1 MNELEL
7 KNLAFHLKK
16 FREKNNISQTKL
28 AEKLQISR
36 ASLSHYEHAKSE
48 PPLYTLVR
56 ISKLLNISTDSL
68 LGLNNQDNNTSI
80 FYPDYS
86 LKIFELNDLIKLNKK
101 TLSELISSKKK
112 SDKLLENLIVADN
125 LTNKTLTELTNTQ
138 KKLTKTLNEVELIKR
153 RTEKLN
159 NELIVS
165 KKRTEKLNNELISSK
180 KRTDLILNQLNKNI
194 DNNYRSFHKLNKL
207 TSDFF
212 KISIDNKALL
222 PNLIEEYTEELV
234 PEIEN
239 SINSEPS
246 YKKKESF
253 LERYLIDLTE
263 NENLSRK
270 FMPVNVL
277 GSVKCGSPGYA
288 YKEVSSTLALPAK
301 YKDCYLLKADGDS
314 MNKLFHDG
322 ELIVCCPNK
331 IPHNNDIVVAYIP
344 EHEEATC
351 KKLKCEHQ
359 TLELHPCSTMA
370 YEIQRYDENS
380 DVQIMSVVLGS
391 LSDILEKENID
402 INELEEE
409 LGNYS

>member
-1 MNELEL
+1 MKNLYFSSNLKFLRNKFNLTQSDVAKNLNISQGTYANYESGNREPDFNILLKISSFFNTSLDHLLIHDL
-7 KNLAFHLKK
+7 KNQSFNFNININNYFIDDLINIKK
-16 FREKNNISQTKL
+16 TYENLLNNISSDINKKIQELDKY
-28 AEKLQISR
+28 I
-36 ASLSHYEHAKSE
+36 AS
-48 PPLYTLVR
+48 
-56 ISKLLNISTDSL
+56 
-68 LGLNNQDNNTSI
+68 
-80 FYPDYS
+80 
-86 LKIFELNDLIKLNKK
+86 IKL
-101 TLSELISSKKK
+101 
-112 SDKLLENLIVADN
+112 D
-125 LTNKTLTELTNTQ
+125 
-138 KKLTKTLNEVELIKR
+138 TK
-153 RTEKLN
+153 
-159 NELIVS
+159 
-165 KKRTEKLNNELISSK
+165 
-180 KRTDLILNQLNKNI
+180 
-194 DNNYRSFHKLNKL
+194 
-207 TSDFF
+207 
-212 KISIDNKALL
+212 
-222 PNLIEEYTEELV
+222 EEYAEELV

-263 NENLSRK
+263 NENLSQK
-270 FMPVNVL
+270 FIPVNVV

>member
-1 MNELEL
+1 MKEIGMSH
-7 KNLAFHLKK
+7 LAFKLQV
-16 FREKNNISQTKL
+16 FRENNDMTQAELAKKL
-28 AEKLQISR
+28 NISR
-36 ASLSHYEHAKSE
+36 ATLSYYENAKNE
-48 PPLYTLVR
+48 PPIYTLIKMSEV
-56 ISKLLNISTDSL
+56 LNCSIDSL
-68 LGLNNQDNNTSI
+68 LGLEKDSNSKSNQETSI
-80 FYPDYS
+80 DFS
-86 LKIFELNDLIKLNKK
+86 SKIFQLNNLIKKNKKTFEELSLSKRRSDRMLNELIMSKKRNDLIFKEFEKAINRSDASKKIFDKLSEEFLESLKK
-101 TLSELISSKKK
+101 TNTNLK
-112 SDKLLENLIVADN
+112 EN
-125 LTNKTLTELTNTQ
+125 
-138 KKLTKTLNEVELIKR
+138 IK
-153 RTEKLN
+153 
-159 NELIVS
+159 
-165 KKRTEKLNNELISSK
+165 
-180 KRTDLILNQLNKNI
+180 
-194 DNNYRSFHKLNKL
+194 
-207 TSDFF
+207 
-212 KISIDNKALL
+212 
-222 PNLIEEYTEELV
+222 EEYAEELV

-263 NENLSRK
+263 NENLSQK
-270 FMPVNVL
+270 FIPVNVV

>member
-1 MNELEL
+1 MKEIGMSH
-7 KNLAFHLKK
+7 LAFKLQV
-16 FREKNNISQTKL
+16 FRENNDMTQAELAKKL
-28 AEKLQISR
+28 NISR
-36 ASLSHYEHAKSE
+36 ATLSYYENAKNE
-48 PPLYTLVR
+48 PPIYTLIKMSEV
-56 ISKLLNISTDSL
+56 LNCSIDSL
-68 LGLNNQDNNTSI
+68 LGLEKDSNSKSTQETSI
-80 FYPDYS
+80 DFS
-86 LKIFELNDLIKLNKK
+86 SKIFQLNNLIKKNKKTFEELSLSKRRSDRMLNELIMSKKRNDLIFKEFEKAINRSDASKKIFDELSEEFLESLKK
-101 TLSELISSKKK
+101 TNTNLK
-112 SDKLLENLIVADN
+112 EN
-125 LTNKTLTELTNTQ
+125 
-138 KKLTKTLNEVELIKR
+138 IK
-153 RTEKLN
+153 
-159 NELIVS
+159 
-165 KKRTEKLNNELISSK
+165 
-180 KRTDLILNQLNKNI
+180 
-194 DNNYRSFHKLNKL
+194 
-207 TSDFF
+207 
-212 KISIDNKALL
+212 
-222 PNLIEEYTEELV
+222 EEYAEELV

-239 SINSEPS
+239 NINSEPS

-253 LERYLIDLTE
+253 LEEYWIALTQ

-270 FMPVNVL
+270 FIPVNVL

-331 IPHNNDIVVAYIP
+331 VPHNNDIVVAYIP

-359 TLELHPCSTMA
+359 TLELNPCSTMA

-380 DVQIMSVVLGS
+380 NVQIMSVVLGS

-402 INELEEE
+402 INKLEEE